1 MQKGLKI
8 ARMLIMLLFIIFFSY
23 RAGLWVTVAV
33 MESCVLP
40 VIMFLIIDF
49 GMIGLLMLTMS
60 FECGQYNEE
69 TLDE

>member
-23 RAGLWVTVAV
+23 RAGLWVTVAII
-33 MESCVLP
+33 ESGVLP